1 MFLYFLGSVILVASA
16 ISVIPISIYF
26 WARHHV
32 SKVHVAMFFRQM
44 SIMLDAGIPL
54 LRVLKILSERV
65 SHSKLRRI
73 ITEILSNVE
82 NGNTVAAAMA
92 AHPAV
97 FDEMMV
103 GIIKV
108 GETGGVLDESAR
120 RLSVYLEKAIRLRR
134 KVVAASVYPLLAVT
148 VLLAVLIILVVFVF
162 PNILEPLKT
171 NPRITLPPLTL
182 AVDAIGQFGLRNWHS
197 ILLVAFILFLAMVL
211 FRRTRLGKMVEDF
224 MKLKSPLL
232 GNYLGARI
240 ASARVASMFSTLV
253 HCGIS
258 IIPTLKIIAQTQPN
272 YYISES
278 FKHTARVVEEGGSL
292 VKPLE
297 ESGLYPQLMIDMLAV
312 GDESGTLDSALE
324 KTAQAFTE
332 EVDSAIEIFT
342 QIQEALLILAVGGL
356 VLILALAAYLPYFQ
370 LWQISNV

>member
-54 LRVLKILSERV
+54 LRVLKILSGRV
-65 SHSKLRRI
+65 SHPKLRRI

>member
-1 MFLYFLGSVILVASA
+1 MFLYFFGTVFLVSLVVS
-16 ISVIPISIYF
+16 IIPVAFYLWSTQ
-26 WARHHV
+26 HV
-32 SKVHVAMFFRQM
+32 AKFHVAMFFRQM

-65 SHSKLRRI
+65 SHAKLRRI
-73 ITEILSNVE
+73 TSEILTSVE

-92 AHPAV
+92 SHSSV

-103 GIIKV
+103 GIMKV

-120 RLSVYLEKAIRLRR
+120 RLSIYLEKSIRLRR
-134 KVVAASVYPLLAVT
+134 KVVAASVYPVLTVF
-148 VLLAVLIILVVFVF
+148 VLLVVLTVLVVFVF
-162 PNILEPLKT
+162 PNILEPLKSS
-171 NPRITLPPLTL
+171 PHVVLPPLTL
-182 AVDAIGQFGLRNWHS
+182 AVDAIGQFVLRNWH
-197 ILLVAFILFLAMVL
+197 ILLFVGILAILAVVL
-211 FRRTRLGKMVEDF
+211 FRRTKPGKMIEDY

-240 ASARVASMFSTLV
+240 ASARVASMFATLV

-272 YYISES
+272 YYVSQS
-278 FKHTARVVEEGGSL
+278 FRHTAKVVEEGGSL

-297 ESGLYPQLMIDMLAV
+297 ESGIYPQLMLDMLAV
-312 GDESGTLDSALE
+312 GDETGTLDSALD

-332 EVDSAIEIFT
+332 EVDSAIEVFT
-342 QIQEALLILAVGGL
+342 QIQEALLILTVGGL
-356 VLILALAAYLPYFQ
+356 VLLVALAAYLPYFQ
-370 LWQISNV
+370 LWQISIG

>member
-1 MFLYFLGSVILVASA
+1 MFLYFFGTVILVASV
-16 ISVIPISIYF
+16 ISVIPISIYL
-26 WARHHV
+26 WTKHHV

-54 LRVLKILSERV
+54 LRVLKILSERI
-65 SHSKLRRI
+65 SHPKLRKI
-73 ITEILSNVE
+73 ITEILSSVE

-103 GIIKV
+103 GLIKV

-148 VLLAVLIILVVFVF
+148 VLLAVLVILVVFVF
-162 PNILEPLKT
+162 PNILEPLKS
-171 NPRITLPPLTL
+171 NPRIILPPLTL

-197 ILLVAFILFLAMVL
+197 ILLCAFILVLAIVL
-211 FRRTRLGKMVEDF
+211 FRRTRLGKMIEDYL
-224 MKLKSPLL
+224 KLKSPLL

-272 YYISES
+272 YYVSES
-278 FKHTARVVEEGGSL
+278 FKHTAKVVEEGGSL

-312 GDESGTLDSALE
+312 GDESGTLDSALD

-332 EVDSAIEIFT
+332 EVDAAIEIFT

-356 VLILALAAYLPYFQ
+356 VMLVALAAYLPYFQ

>member
-1 MFLYFLGSVILVASA
+1 MFLYFFGTVFLVTSA
-16 ISVIPISIYF
+16 ISVIPISVYL
-26 WARHHV
+26 WARYHV

-65 SHSKLRRI
+65 SHPKLRRMI
-73 ITEILSNVE
+73 QEILVSVE
-82 NGNTVAAAMA
+82 NGNTVASAMA
-92 AHPAV
+92 GHPQV

-134 KVVAASVYPLLAVT
+134 KVVAASVYPLMTVT
-148 VLLAVLIILVVFVF
+148 VLLAVLVILIVFVF
-162 PNILEPLKT
+162 PNILEPLKA
-171 NPRITLPPLTL
+171 NPHVVLPPLTL
-182 AVDAIGQFGLRNWHS
+182 AVDAIGQFGLRNWHT
-197 ILLVAFILFLAMVL
+197 ILFAGILAIFGLAL
-211 FRRTRLGKMVEDF
+211 FRRTRPGKMIEDYL
-224 MKLKSPLL
+224 KLKSPLL

-240 ASARVASMFSTLV
+240 ASARVASMFATLV

-272 YYISES
+272 YYVSES
-278 FKHTARVVEEGGSL
+278 FKHTAKVVEEGGSI

-297 ESGLYPQLMIDMLAV
+297 ESGIYPQLMIDMIAV
-312 GDESGTLDSALE
+312 GDESGTLDSALD

-332 EVDSAIEIFT
+332 EVDAAIEIFT
-342 QIQEALLILAVGGL
+342 QIQEALLILTVGGL
-356 VLILALAAYLPYFQ
+356 VMIVALAAYLPYFQ
-370 LWQISNV
+370 LWQISNG

>member
-1 MFLYFLGSVILVASA
+1 MFLYFFGYVILVSAA
-16 ISVIPISIYF
+16 ISVIPICIYI
-26 WARHHV
+26 WARRHV

-54 LRVLKILSERV
+54 LRVLKILSGRV
-65 SHSKLRRI
+65 SHPKLRRI
-73 ITEILSNVE
+73 ITEILSSVE

-92 AHPAV
+92 AHPTV

-120 RLSVYLEKAIRLRR
+120 RLSVYLEKSIRLRR
-134 KVVAASVYPLLAVT
+134 KVVAASVYPLLTVT
-148 VLLAVLIILVVFVF
+148 VLLAVLVILVVFVF
-162 PNILEPLKT
+162 PNILEPLKA
-171 NPRITLPPLTL
+171 NPRVILPPLTL
-182 AVDAIGQFGLRNWHS
+182 AVDAIGQFGLRNWHA
-197 ILLVAFILFLAMVL
+197 ILLSAFIAVLALVL
-211 FRRTRLGKMVEDF
+211 FRHTRPGKMIEDYL
-224 MKLKSPLL
+224 KLKSPLL

-258 IIPTLKIIAQTQPN
+258 IIPTLKIISQTQPN

-278 FKHTARVVEEGGSL
+278 FKHTAKVVEEGGNL

-297 ESGLYPQLMIDMLAV
+297 ESRLYPQLMIDMLAV